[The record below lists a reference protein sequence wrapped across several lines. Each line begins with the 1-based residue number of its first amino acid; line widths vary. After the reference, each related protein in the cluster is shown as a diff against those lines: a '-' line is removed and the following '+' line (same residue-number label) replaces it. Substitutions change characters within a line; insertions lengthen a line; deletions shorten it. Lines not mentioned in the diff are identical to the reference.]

1 MLSLDDRGRITLP
14 KDIREQLESRNF
26 IISLEDGIV
35 HLVPVPD
42 PHEAKASVEI
52 PWSIEELE
60 ESQEGHVLERDA
72 V

>member
-14 KDIREQLESRNF
+14 KDIRKKLNSTNF
-26 IISLEDGIV
+26 IVSLEDGII

-60 ESQEGHVLERDA
+60 ESQESIVLKRDA